1 MKVPGGLD
9 HCAIQARPGRPW
21 ERWRSAGMGV
31 SPGRWTLKAN
41 RGFSLVEVLIALVIL
56 AMGVSALGGMLLTAM
71 RLQQNNLRL
80 EMASALLS
88 QTIDELKTLSNLEL
102 HDSRH
107 VLDVS
112 AFGGLPAKY
121 KFAGID
127 VARPP
132 GYDYLRWRGVTLT
145 GADGG
150 QYPFTVKAAVDEKYL
165 QQDIL
170 NRVQVTVFW
179 PVGRSA
185 RPVDSLQAVFFI
197 ERK

>member
-1 MKVPGGLD
+1 MK
-9 HCAIQARPGRPW
+9 A
-21 ERWRSAGMGV
+21 
-31 SPGRWTLKAN
+31 

-71 RLQQNNLRL
+71 RLQQNNLRV
-80 EMASALLS
+80 EMASALLA

-102 HDSRH
+102 HDSQQ
-107 VLDVS
+107 VLDAS
-112 AFGGLPAKY
+112 ALGGLDAKY
-121 KFAGID
+121 RFTGID
-127 VARPP
+127 TAKPP
-132 GYDYLRWRGVTLT
+132 GYDYLRWRGVTRT

-150 QYPFTVKAAVDEKYL
+150 RYPFTIKAAVDEKYL

-185 RPVDSLQAVFFI
+185 RPADFLRAVFFI